1 MNSAAPLRPDE
12 LELLNLYNL
21 LDELNKGR
29 ALGNLLTQLES
40 LLSAQRLP
48 HRVIHLDR
56 IAE

>member
-1 MNSAAPLRPDE
+1 MNGAAPLRPDE

-21 LDELNKGR
+21 LDELNQGR
-29 ALGNLLTQLES
+29 ALGNLLLQLES
-40 LLSAQRLP
+40 LLSSQRIS